1 MEGQWAC
8 CGYIRSFLVVG
19 GLVSSVAVAA
29 AAAASASPLFFGIAG
44 SVEAGRLATM
54 EVGI

>member
-19 GLVSSVAVAA
+19 GSVASVAA
-29 AAAASASPLFFGIAG
+29 ASVSPLFFGTDR
-44 SVEAGRLATM
+44 SVEAGRLDMT
-54 EVGI
+54 EVGIWRC